1 MGPGV
6 IDSSVGSLFTRVRW
20 KGEKK
25 HRNTKEIGMQESD
38 SKAIHVEK
46 LNYIVLKAHNAV
58 R

>member
-6 IDSSVGSLFTRVRW
+6 IDSSLGSLFTRVRW
-20 KGEKK
+20 RGEKK
-25 HRNTKEIGMQESD
+25 HHTTKEMGMQESN

-46 LNYIVLKAHNAV
+46 LNDIVLEAHNAV